1 MSLYMWRDRGVCV
14 CVCVCRAW
22 GVFEWR
28 DVCVCVCEER
38 DGNME
43 GEKRVLV
50 CVGVYVWRVECV
62 GALEEE
68 KWVCVCEGNIDL
80 EYVCVCR
87 DWGMGVRESQGYRRR
102 GVHMCVYLR
111 MERQGCMGVEKTLY
125 MRREVERVSGR
136 RD

>member
-1 MSLYMWRDRGVCV
+1 MGLCVCFVEILGSVTVHVERQGCVCV

-68 KWVCVCEGNIDL
+68 KWVCVCEGRDML
-80 EYVCVCR
+80 E
-87 DWGMGVRESQGYRRR
+87 
-102 GVHMCVYLR
+102 
-111 MERQGCMGVEKTLY
+111 
-125 MRREVERVSGR
+125 
-136 RD
+136 